1 MSATSLFK
9 TESRPIRSRLFRDLV
24 LLILFTA
31 GLLALAAWG
40 LINGLKRDLAA
51 ARVSDAIQLARDE
64 VSNFF
69 QPLSRQLVIV
79 RDRLMMSGTAGL
91 EPDRLAIEFIPILR
105 HLDQISGVILANG
118 LGGQYFLRREGDQWL
133 VSQQGPARPGLV
145 SWTRLDA
152 GGTAFETW
160 DGPLDYDPRER
171 PWYQAALGAGG
182 QVGWS
187 EPYRFQSLK
196 LPGVTAGI
204 SWESEGETHILAF
217 DLLLGQILEFLGR
230 LPLGP
235 EGKAF
240 LLNAGGGIYIP
251 EASGGKGQDQGDFF
265 SAHEQ
270 HGGPLLFDATAA
282 WRAAGR
288 PAEELVPFT
297 SGGHKWLG
305 GFRPLSENPEGAW
318 FGIAMPESSSSAAL
332 TNRWP
337 VLALTTLVIA
347 GLGIALAA
355 VVIRK
360 YSRQLRDLP
369 RLTIDRDNPERDLYD
384 LIGRGEDAHLEFKST
399 MRQNLHT
406 CRPGKE
412 IELAWLKGVTA
423 FLNTEGGI
431 LLLGVADDGSLL
443 GLDAD
448 GFESD
453 DKCRLHFKNLLN
465 QHLGAEYAQQVQFE
479 LYELEG
485 LRIGAVECERSKAP
499 VFLRAKN
506 NEEAFLIRSGPS
518 NIELSL
524 SRALKYIQDRA

>member
-1 MSATSLFK
+1 MSTAPLFK
-9 TESRPIRSRLFRDLV
+9 TASRPIRSRLFRDLV

-31 GLLALAAWG
+31 GLLALVAWG
-40 LINGLKRDLAA
+40 LISELKRDLAA
-51 ARVSDAIQLARDE
+51 ARVGDATQMARE
-64 VSNFF
+64 EIGNFLL
-69 QPLSRQLVIV
+69 PLSRQLVIA
-79 RDRLMMSGTAGL
+79 RDSLVMNGAAGL
-91 EPDRLAIEFIPILR
+91 EPERLNARFIPILR
-105 HLDQISGVILANG
+105 HLEQISGAILADQF
-118 LGGQYFLRREGDQWL
+118 GGEYFLRREADQWL
-133 VSQQGPARPGLV
+133 VSQRDPERPGLLT
-145 SWTRLDA
+145 WTRLDA
-152 GGTAFETW
+152 QGAPLATWETPW
-160 DGPLDYDPRER
+160 DLDPRER
-171 PWYQAALGAGG
+171 PWYQAAMGAGG

-187 EPYRFQSLK
+187 DPYQFQSLK
-196 LPGVTAGI
+196 LPGVTAAI
-204 SWESEGETHILAF
+204 TWESKGETRVLAF
-217 DLLLGQILEFLGR
+217 DLLLGQILDFLGR

-240 LLNAGGGIYIP
+240 LLDAGGGIYLP
-251 EASGGKGQDQGDFF
+251 DAHGQQGPDQGDFF

-288 PAEELVPFT
+288 PSEELVPFS
-297 SGGHKWLG
+297 SGGQPWLG
-305 GFRPLSENPEGAW
+305 GFRPLSDNPSGAW
-318 FGIAMPESSSSAAL
+318 FGIAMPESSGAAL
-332 TNRWP
+332 TSRWP

-369 RLTIDRDNPERDLYD
+369 RLTIDRANPERDLYD

-406 CRPGKE
+406 GRPGKE

-431 LLLGVADDGSLL
+431 VLLGVADEGNLL

-448 GFESD
+448 GFEND
-453 DKCRLHFKNLLN
+453 DKCLLHFKNLLN
-465 QHLGAEYAQQVQFE
+465 QHLGAEYAQQVRFE

-485 LRIGAVECERSKAP
+485 KRIGAVECERSRTPA
-499 VFLRAKN
+499 FLRAKN
-506 NEEAFLIRSGPS
+506 NEEAFLIRTGPS

>member
-1 MSATSLFK
+1 MSTASLFK

-40 LINGLKRDLAA
+40 LINGLKKDLAA
-51 ARVSDAIQLARDE
+51 ARVGDAIQLARDE
-64 VSNFF
+64 VSDFF
-69 QPLSRQLVIV
+69 QPLSRQLIIA
-79 RDRLMMSGTAGL
+79 RDSLMLGGAAGL
-91 EPDRLAIEFIPILR
+91 KPERLANALIPILR
-105 HLDQISGVILANG
+105 HLDQISGAILANSR
-118 LGGQYFLRREGDQWL
+118 GGQYFLQREGDRWL
-133 VSQQGPARPGLV
+133 VSQQDPSHPGV
-145 SWTRLDA
+145 ATWTLKDA
-152 GGTAFETW
+152 DGASLKTW
-160 DGPLDYDPRER
+160 DGPSDYDPRER
-171 PWYQAALGAGG
+171 PWYQTALVARG

-196 LPGVTAGI
+196 LPGVTAAI
-204 SWESEGETHILAF
+204 SWESEGETRVLAF
-217 DLLLGQILEFLGR
+217 DLLLGQILDFLGR
-230 LPLGP
+230 LPLGAG
-235 EGKAF
+235 GKAF
-240 LLNAGGGIYIP
+240 LLNAGGGIYLP
-251 EASGGKGQDQGDFF
+251 EVDGQEGSDQGDFF
-265 SAHEQ
+265 SAHER
-270 HGGPLLFDATAA
+270 HGGPLLFDATEA
-282 WRAAGR
+282 WRTAGR

-297 SGGHKWLG
+297 SGGNKWLG
-305 GFRPLSENPEGAW
+305 GFRPLSDNPEGAW
-318 FGIAMPESSSSAAL
+318 FGIAMPESSPSATL
-332 TNRWP
+332 TSRWP
-337 VLALTTLVIA
+337 VLALTTLIIT
-347 GLGIALAA
+347 GLGIGLAA

-369 RLTIDRDNPERDLYD
+369 HLTIDRDNPKRDLYD

-399 MRQNLHT
+399 MRQNLRT
-406 CRPGKE
+406 SKPGKE

-423 FLNTEGGI
+423 FLNTDGGI
-431 LLLGVADDGSLL
+431 LLLGVADDGRLL

-465 QHLGAEYAQQVQFE
+465 QHLGAEYAQQVRFE

-485 LRIGAVECERSKAP
+485 LQIGAVECERSQAP

-524 SRALKYIQDRA
+524 SRALKYIQERA